1 MSEVAQLPRPAIAT
15 RTVWLDSTKLL
26 VFICEIQGFNFL
38 YCTTVQRTGRPRDAY
53 SPHRSVDFCSW
64 RVRRTTSR
72 QKTLEQ
78 RWPTPGIAES
88 HGAEHLPFTVAS
100 EHSGRPVTYWCC

>member
-38 YCTTVQRTGRPRDAY
+38 YCTTVQPTCRPRDAY

-78 RWPTPGIAES
+78 RSPNRVIAES
-88 HGAEHLPFTVAS
+88 HREGNLPFRVAS
-100 EHSGRPVTYWCC
+100 GHSGRPVTYWCC